1 MSRKIDQPKIVIL
14 GMGNLLLQDEGVGIH
29 LIQMLSKDALDYA
42 NLEIIDG
49 GTSPE
54 SLLTIEGVDKL
65 IIIDAVKGGKEPGT
79 IYCFGLDDVIL
90 DSSLRLSLHQMSMID
105 SLRILNLIDKQP
117 KNIVIIGIEPK
128 NIDFGLGL
136 SPEVREKLA
145 ELKDLA
151 IKEVKSEVLIYAST

>member
-1 MSRKIDQPKIVIL
+1 M
-14 GMGNLLLQDEGVGIH
+14 
-29 LIQMLSKDALDYA
+29 
-42 NLEIIDG
+42 DG

-54 SLLTIEGVDKL
+54 NLLTIEGVDKL

-79 IYCFGLDDVIL
+79 IYRFGIDDIIL

-136 SPEVREKLA
+136 SPEVRERLV
-145 ELKDLA
+145 ELKGLV